1 VKRITLKRNEAR
13 VTDQAEL
20 VALLDA
26 FFKVSA
32 FNERGNLEHF
42 PPGYESTFKRF
53 AAPAFVDGTWNGLML
68 DNATTID
75 RVYLIV
81 LPGQSVLDTIIGR
94 EVERGASGALI
105 FGHHMADYQES
116 GSGDVFIAEA
126 QMEDLREH
134 HISFYVCHSPLDC
147 HPEISTAV
155 AFANG
160 LKVREQQRFAS
171 FMGGL
176 AGVYGKVGPVNFHD
190 FTRKVATVTDLP
202 ALRYSAIRH
211 NGRPVQQVGIVTG
224 TGGSPE
230 HIREAMSLGC
240 DTFVTGEWWPSGPD
254 EEHAQRREEMHAF
267 LVGADVNL
275 IGTSSYASEAV
286 VMRDLLPGWLRENT
300 PSIEPVFIP
309 QDDPWH

>member
-1 VKRITLKRNEAR
+1 
-13 VTDQAEL
+13 VTDQTEL
-20 VALLDA
+20 VTLLDA
-26 FFKVSA
+26 FFQASA
-32 FNERGNLEHF
+32 FDERSNLEHF
-42 PPGYESTFKRF
+42 PPGYESIFRRF
-53 AAPAFVDGTWNGLML
+53 AAPGFVEGPWNGLML
-68 DNATTID
+68 DNAPAVD

-94 EVERGASGALI
+94 EVERGAPGALI

-116 GSGDVFIAEA
+116 GPGDVFITEA
-126 QMEDLREH
+126 QLEDLREH
-134 HISFYVCHSPLDC
+134 HISYYLCHAPLDC

-155 AFANG
+155 ALANA
-160 LKVREQQRFAS
+160 LKVRDQQRFAS

-190 FTRKVATVTDLP
+190 FAQKAAKVTDLP

-224 TGGSPE
+224 TGGQPA

-240 DTFVTGEWWPSGPD
+240 DTFVTGEWWPSGPA
-254 EEHAQRREEMHAF
+254 EEHAQRREQMHTF
-267 LVGADVNL
+267 LLEADVNL

-286 VMRDLLPGWLRENT
+286 VMRDLMPNWFRTNT
-300 PSIEPVFIP
+300 PTIEPVFIP
-309 QDDPWH
+309 QADPWH